1 MAKENF
7 ALLIGELQDIPKV
20 NSSKTI
26 AKFSL
31 KTIRRNDKYDIP
43 VVRVINKKLIVE
55 VENYSKGDFIIVKG
69 IVATKDMVKHVTCPA
84 CKEKQSIKSTVTEV
98 LAIDVVNIGPNYS
111 VERFKEES
119 NIVKTIGVLCRE
131 PEYTTTSEPKKVAL
145 CKYQIATNRK
155 LNVEQ
160 ESDIFTDYPWV
171 NSFAKQAEQDAI
183 RLAKGSQIYIDGGL
197 QTRGIKRNI
206 TCSCG
211 EKFKATDMV
220 TEIVPYSV
228 EYLNHC
234 RFDDNE

>member
-7 ALLIGELQDIPKV
+7 VLLIGELQGETKV
-20 NSSKTI
+20 NSSRTI

-31 KTIRRNDKYDIP
+31 KTMRRNDKYDYP
-43 VVRVINKKLIVE
+43 VVRLINDKLIAE
-55 VENYSKGDFIIVKG
+55 AETFNKGDFIVVKG
-69 IVATKDMVKHVTCPA
+69 IVATKDMAKHVPCPV
-84 CKEKQSIKSTVTEV
+84 CKERISLKSTVTEV
-98 LAIDVVNIGPNYS
+98 LAIDVVNIGPNYT

-119 NIVKTIGVLCRE
+119 NVVRILGALCRE
-131 PEYTTTSEPKKVAL
+131 PEYTMTSEPKKVAL
-145 CKYQIATNRK
+145 CKYQIAVNRK

-171 NSFAKQAEQDAI
+171 NSFARQAEQDAL
-183 RLAKGSQIYIDGGL
+183 RLGVGSQIYIDGGL
-197 QTRGIKRNI
+197 QTRNIKRNV

-228 EYLNHC
+228 EYLNNC
-234 RFDDNE
+234 KFDDKE